1 MKEIGICELCP
12 ESFRGKI
19 EDNERREAREFKI
32 TTFIY
37 SITHPRKYRT
47 SNDEYRI
54 AKFYFDLRT
63 EINFRFTT
71 MRDEKREAR
80 GEKQEAR
87 SKRREFKKNDTQL
100 HIPEISNIE

>member
-63 EINFRFTT
+63 EINFRFTA

-80 GEKQEAR
+80 GERGQ
-87 SKRREFKKNDTQL
+87 FKITILNYTSQK
-100 HIPEISNIE
+100 ISNIE

>member
-1 MKEIGICELCP
+1 
-12 ESFRGKI
+12 
-19 EDNERREAREFKI
+19 
-32 TTFIY
+32 
-37 SITHPRKYRT
+37 
-47 SNDEYRI
+47 
-54 AKFYFDLRT
+54 
-63 EINFRFTT
+63 